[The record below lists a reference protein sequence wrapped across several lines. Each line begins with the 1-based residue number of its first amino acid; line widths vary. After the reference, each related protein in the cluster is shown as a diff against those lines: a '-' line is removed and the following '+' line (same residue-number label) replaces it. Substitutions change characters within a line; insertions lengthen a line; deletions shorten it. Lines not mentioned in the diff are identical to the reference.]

1 MNSAISINN
10 HEIRLTN
17 ERWFHITE
25 GHSEIAGYFFEI
37 LETLENP
44 DFVYE
49 GNNQELLAV
58 KLISENKFLIVVY
71 KELNN
76 DNKDGFVITSFLS
89 SKINY
94 LKNKKLL
101 WEKRR

>member
-10 HEIRLTN
+10 YRIRLTN

-37 LETLENP
+37 LEAIENP
-44 DFVYE
+44 DFIYQ

-58 KLISENKFLIVVY
+58 KHISENKFLIVIY
-71 KELNN
+71 K
-76 DNKDGFVITSFLS
+76 
-89 SKINY
+89 
-94 LKNKKLL
+94 
-101 WEKRR
+101 